1 MQNEDF
7 IIIAHRGESFDAPEN
22 TLASINLAWERNAD
36 AVEIDVQ
43 LTKDEKIVVIH
54 DKTVLRTGRKH
65 MRIAAK
71 NYNELLKVDIGK
83 YKGEKW
89 KDERIPL
96 LNDVIDSIPKNKLL
110 FIEIKSD
117 DKIIAPLKKLIDK
130 KNVNPVQLKFIGFN
144 LSTMKLLKQTLPRIE
159 SYWIVEKKYYKNKNK
174 LEETIA
180 ECMSSGLDGL
190 DVGASKYLNKNVI
203 RTIKKGNLK
212 IYTWTVDDPKR
223 AVQLYLDGINGI
235 TTNRASWIKK
245 KLQNSMNK

>member
-159 SYWIVEKKYYKNKNK
+159 SYWIVERS
-174 LEETIA
+174 EEHTS
-180 ECMSSGLDGL
+180 E
-190 DVGASKYLNKNVI
+190 
-203 RTIKKGNLK
+203 
-212 IYTWTVDDPKR
+212 
-223 AVQLYLDGINGI
+223 
-235 TTNRASWIKK
+235 
-245 KLQNSMNK
+245 LQSH